1 MDDSKDGRLSPH
13 SEESP
18 DEGVPT
24 AEADDDDD
32 EPRSEMK
39 VGCVS
44 VFVVWSSITLAG
56 VFSSCS
62 ELREGY
68 FDN

>member
-1 MDDSKDGRLSPH
+1 MDDSKDGRLSPP

-18 DEGVPT
+18 DDGVPT

-44 VFVVWSSITLAG
+44 VLSSDH
-56 VFSSCS
+56 
-62 ELREGY
+62 R
-68 FDN
+68 

>member
-1 MDDSKDGRLSPH
+1 MDDSKDGRLSPP

-18 DEGVPT
+18 DDEVPT
-24 AEADDDDD
+24 AEADDNDDG

-44 VFVVWSSITLAG
+44 VLSSDH
-56 VFSSCS
+56 
-62 ELREGY
+62 R
-68 FDN
+68 

>member
-1 MDDSKDGRLSPH
+1 MDDSKDERLSPP

-18 DEGVPT
+18 DDEVPT
-24 AEADDDDD
+24 AEADDNDDD

-44 VFVVWSSITLAG
+44 VLSSDH
-56 VFSSCS
+56 
-62 ELREGY
+62 R
-68 FDN
+68 